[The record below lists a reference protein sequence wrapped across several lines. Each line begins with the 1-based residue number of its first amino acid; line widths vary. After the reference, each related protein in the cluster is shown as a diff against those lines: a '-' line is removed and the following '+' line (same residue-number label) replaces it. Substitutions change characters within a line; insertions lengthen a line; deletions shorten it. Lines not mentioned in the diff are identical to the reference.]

1 MSDPIRYNRLSDVLA
16 EKGKTGKWLAAQ
28 LNKREET
35 ISGYCTQKFQPPTYT
50 LFEIAD
56 ILGVD
61 VRELLLPNENSPHKS
76 FRF

>member
-1 MSDPIRYNRLSDVLA
+1 MSDSIRYNRLADVLA

-28 LNKREET
+28 AKKREET
-35 ISGYCTQKFQPPTYT
+35 ISGYCTQKFQPPIYT
-50 LFEIAD
+50 LFELAD

-61 VRELLLPNENSPHKS
+61 VRELLLPNQKSPHKN